1 MRRSDLFLPATRE
14 TPGAGSAAAKL
25 LVRAGLIR
33 GFGSGLWAVTPAGQ
47 RVRAKLTDRVVA
59 AMDGIGGQRV
69 RLPGLQYADRWRES
83 GRWGGFEGEMFTL
96 ENRDGQAMCL
106 APSHEEGVV
115 HLLDGRARSHH
126 DLPLLVYQVESKFRD
141 DHARNGLVRTKEFTM
156 KDAYSVHADE
166 AGLRETYREVRAAYE
181 RALDD
186 VGLEYAVVEAD
197 AGVMGGATSEEFV
210 APVADAGGDSDRL
223 VYCAAADCRFGVTD
237 EHDGFDE
244 YDAGDACP
252 ECGGSLAASDGI
264 EVGHVF
270 QLGTRYS
277 EAMDFTVD
285 TADGDARSVEMGSY
299 GLGVDRLLQTLAQQ
313 HGSPDSLAWPVTD
326 WGSVAPYRAAIV
338 PVGDD
343 SEVLDVAERLHDDC
357 GREDVLLYDED
368 AGLSVGERFAESG
381 LLGVPA
387 KVVVG
392 NTYREDGVVDVETD
406 SGTEQL
412 EVEEVAEF
420 VAQFAA
426 GGGGG
431 SRATESGV
439 SD

>member
-1 MRRSDLFLPATRE
+1 
-14 TPGAGSAAAKL
+14 
-25 LVRAGLIR
+25 
-33 GFGSGLWAVTPAGQ
+33 
-47 RVRAKLTDRVVA
+47 
-59 AMDGIGGQRV
+59 
-69 RLPGLQYADRWRES
+69 
-83 GRWGGFEGEMFTL
+83 MFTL

-115 HLLDGRARSHH
+115 NLLDGPVRSHH

-186 VGLEYAVVEAD
+186 VGLEYAIVEAD

-223 VYCAAADCRFGVTD
+223 VYCTGAGCRFGVTD

-244 YDAGDACP
+244 YDADDACP

-277 EAMDFTVD
+277 QAMDFTVD
-285 TADGDARSVEMGSY
+285 TADGDERSVEMGSY
-299 GLGVDRLLQTLAQQ
+299 GLGVDRLLQTLGQQ
-313 HGSPDSLAWPVTD
+313 HGSPDNLAWPVTD

-343 SEVLDVAERLHDDC
+343 SEVLGVAERIHDDC

-381 LLGVPA
+381 LLGIPA

-392 NTYREDGVVDVETD
+392 NTYREDGVVDVETA
-406 SGTEQL
+406 SGTEKL
-412 EVEEVAEF
+412 AVDEVAAF
-420 VAQFAA
+420 VERFA
-426 GGGGG
+426 GSG
-431 SRATESGV
+431 SRAADSGV

>member
-14 TPGAGSAAAKL
+14 TPGTGSDAAKL

-33 GFGSGLWAVTPAGQ
+33 GFGSGLWAVTTAGQ
-47 RVRAKLTDRVVA
+47 RVREKLIDRIVA

-69 RLPGLQYADRWRES
+69 RLPGLQYADSWRAS
-83 GRWGGFEGEMFTL
+83 GRWGGFEGELFTL

-115 HLLDGRARSHH
+115 HLLDGRVRSHA

-166 AGLRETYREVRAAYE
+166 SGLRKTYREVRAAYE
-181 RALDD
+181 RVLDD
-186 VGLEYAVVEAD
+186 VGLEYSIVEAD

-223 VYCAAADCRFGVTD
+223 VYCTAEGCRFGVTD
-237 EHDGFDE
+237 EHDGFDAHR
-244 YDAGDACP
+244 AGDACP
-252 ECGGSLAASDGI
+252 ECGGDLAASDGI

-277 EAMDFTVD
+277 EAMGFAVD
-285 TADGDARSVEMGSY
+285 TADGGERAVEMGSY

-313 HGSPDSLAWPVTD
+313 HGSAESLAWPATD
-326 WGSVAPYRAAIV
+326 WGSVAPYRAAVI
-338 PVGDD
+338 PVGEG
-343 SEVLDVAERLHDDC
+343 EVLDVAERIHDEC
-357 GREDVLLYDED
+357 GREDVLLYDD
-368 AGLSVGERFAESG
+368 LSVGERFAECD
-381 LLGVPA
+381 LLGIPA

-392 NTYREDGVVDVETD
+392 NTYREDGVVDAETA
-406 SGTEQL
+406 SGTEKL
-412 EVEEVAEF
+412 DVTEVAAF
-420 VAQFAA
+420 VERFAA
-426 GGGGG
+426 GGGG
-431 SRATESGV
+431 
-439 SD
+439 SDVTD